1 MEAACLRAM
10 ADFDAGRISVKVACD
25 IIEEYDQLITPD
37 RASTRPL
44 LEKTLYDAPWKRCRC
59 AICRKDGIH
68 VIIFRGNNRNRRR
81 GFHNTW
87 LFYQMFQDV
96 LAGKDINVPGRKH
109 LFDLLDEFKQTAL
122 FD

>member
-44 LEKTLYDAPWKRCRC
+44 LEKTLYDAPWKRCSC
-59 AICRKDGIH
+59 AICRKDGIQ

-87 LFYQMFQDV
+87 LFYKMFQDV

-109 LFDLLDEFKQTAL
+109 LFDLLDEVKQATL